1 MPRCFARGRRTWPGR
16 CRRPCVRGDGREGD
30 TPGDIRRAVEIALH
44 EWPNKSQQEIAEQIG
59 CGQGTVAKVKADI
72 IPRNIIPPTR
82 TDSMGRTRPTTY
94 ATRTT
99 RTATSTTFNPE
110 RPSTCARVRAMQ
122 PDSTLAGN
130 TDRPPSGES
139 SVAGCPTGRRINRA
153 AMWPSSGLATWPSS
167 SPSSSSTGTSMDQ
180 DRRRGRCSGVRRG
193 S

>member
-30 TPGDIRRAVEIALH
+30 TPGDIRRAVEIALR

-99 RTATSTTFNPE
+99 RTATSATFNPVLDGGATVNTPGAGPGAHVSNSARGPFQAWALDCDCAQRAGTGGRGRDI
-110 RPSTCARVRAMQ
+110 RPDIL
-122 PDSTLAGN
+122 PDIRRTG
-130 TDRPPSGES
+130 DRPGHD
-139 SVAGCPTGRRINRA
+139 AR
-153 AMWPSSGLATWPSS
+153 GLPEH
-167 SPSSSSTGTSMDQ
+167 P
-180 DRRRGRCSGVRRG
+180 
-193 S
+193 